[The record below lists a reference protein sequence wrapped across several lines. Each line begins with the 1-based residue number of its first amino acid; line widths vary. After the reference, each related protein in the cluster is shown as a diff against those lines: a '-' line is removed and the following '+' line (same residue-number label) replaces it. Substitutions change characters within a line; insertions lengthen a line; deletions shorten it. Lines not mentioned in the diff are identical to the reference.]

1 MTNNNTATDYRP
13 GHRVI
18 IATRNGDIPAVVVRT
33 TPTQI
38 VVNEG
43 HAARDRKFYRKNATE
58 VGYTSRAGWH
68 TPATIR
74 PL

>member
-1 MTNNNTATDYRP
+1 MTNNDTATDYRP
-13 GHRVI
+13 GQQVV

-33 TPTQI
+33 TPTQV
-38 VVNEG
+38 VVNEDG
-43 HAARDRKFYRKNATE
+43 TTRDRKFYRKNATE

>member
-1 MTNNNTATDYRP
+1 MTNTDTTYEV
-13 GHRVI
+13 GQQVTIH
-18 IATRNGDIPAVVVRT
+18 TRNGDIPAVVVRT
-33 TPTQI
+33 TATQI

-43 HAARDRKFYRKNATE
+43 NTARDRKFYRKNGTE

>member
-1 MTNNNTATDYRP
+1 MNTNDTAYEV

-18 IATRNGDIPAVVVRT
+18 IATRHGDIPAVVVRT
-33 TPTQI
+33 TPTQV

-43 HAARDRKFYRKNATE
+43 NTARDRKFYRKNGTE

-74 PL
+74 TL

>member
-1 MTNNNTATDYRP
+1 MTNNDTTYQV